1 MQTIQNKVLKLSI
14 LHKRCRVVSFWC
26 VAVVVFGGGVGSVVA
41 VLGSVV
47 VVGCWVVSVVGCGAF
62 VS

>member
-1 MQTIQNKVLKLSI
+1 M
-14 LHKRCRVVSFWC
+14 VSFWC

-47 VVGCWVVSVVGCGAF
+47 VVWCWVVSVVGCEVF